1 MIRGQAQWAEEARD
15 WKAAAEMYR
24 ESGDIIKSVEIFGER
39 GWFEELMEL
48 CQVRVIVSKNVVP
61 YLILIRDWQKQS
73 MQLSRKLQ
81 PISVKVAILNMLLM
95 YPTTRRAQ
103 FNTRFKLFNL
113 TCQDIP

>member
-48 CQVRVIVSKNVVP
+48 CKVLFIYIYYLFIVFFLEMSLIKN
-61 YLILIRDWQKQS
+61 
-73 MQLSRKLQ
+73 
-81 PISVKVAILNMLLM
+81 
-95 YPTTRRAQ
+95 
-103 FNTRFKLFNL
+103 
-113 TCQDIP
+113 